1 MTTAPLPV
9 QQKAP
14 RPWWKGTSLRLGGSA
29 ATLALLFWLL
39 PLDQLWAAMRRLPLW
54 VFLLTLAGYMCAHLV
69 AVLKWRMMV
78 NTAGAGLGI
87 ALSMRCYFAGL
98 FGNVFLP
105 SLVGGDLI
113 RAGLAMRSAQH
124 RAGALL
130 ASMADRMLDV
140 AALALLAGAGALLA
154 PQALD
159 EGGRRVFLV
168 LAGIGVAGAIGLAAL
183 MALFPPRKF
192 SFRRRRKMVKLRQAV
207 RSMTRRRGRVAAALA
222 LAIAIQGSFAL
233 LNAWIALWCGLE
245 IPFYVWLFA
254 WPLGK
259 VSAMLPVTQGG
270 IGVREAALAALLL
283 PFGVPPVLTVAV
295 GLIWQVVIISGG
307 LIGGGISMLAGQRRF
322 TADAAEN
329 SDAAKAQG

>member
-1 MTTAPLPV
+1 V
-9 QQKAP
+9 
-14 RPWWKGTSLRLGGSA
+14 RLGGSA
-29 ATLALLFWLL
+29 VALSLLLWLL
-39 PLDQLWAAMRRLPLW
+39 PLDQLWDAMRRLPLW
-54 VFLLTLAGYMCAHLV
+54 VFLLTLAGYLCTHLV

-87 ALSMRCYFAGL
+87 RLSMRCYFAGL

-130 ASMADRMLDV
+130 ASLVDRMLDI
-140 AALALLAGAGALLA
+140 AGLGLLAGLGALMV
-154 PQALD
+154 PRALD
-159 EGGRRVFLV
+159 EQSRRVFLALV
-168 LAGIGVAGAIGLAAL
+168 GVFAL
-183 MALFPPRKF
+183 MGLGAVLLLALFPARRF
-192 SFRRRRKMVKLRQAV
+192 SLRRRRKLVKVRQAV
-207 RSMTRRRGRVAAALA
+207 RAMMRRPGRVAAALA
-222 LAIAIQGSFAL
+222 MAICIQSNFAL
-233 LNAWIALWCGLE
+233 LNAWIGVWCGLHV
-245 IPFYVWLFA
+245 PLYVWLFA

-295 GLIWQVVIISGG
+295 GLIWQVVIITGG
-307 LIGGGISMLAGQRRF
+307 VIGGGISLAAGQKKL
-322 TADAAEN
+322 TAEDAESAE
-329 SDAAKAQG
+329 AIKAQ